1 MSTGIPSSS
10 WYSLN
15 RLIQALR
22 SEVQLLQCTIAT
34 RLPSGVVTMSIISY
48 GLDNSFSKT
57 IMENEE
63 VPADTFPVRCLTAL
77 VATMPVPASPSG
89 GQTGIPAFKWPD
101 TSSLLAPSGV
111 RNPAFSPAGKTLGR
125 ISVSFQGYPLG
136 ATNLS
141 NLAIISAE

>member
-1 MSTGIPSSS
+1 M
-10 WYSLN
+10 
-15 RLIQALR
+15 
-22 SEVQLLQCTIAT
+22 QLLQCTIAT

-48 GLDNSFSKT
+48 GLDNSFSNT

-101 TSSLLAPSGV
+101 TSSPVSYTHLTAANASAIKSMFNIFLIRSIFIRSYFISFSFSAVITSSG
-111 RNPAFSPAGKTLGR
+111 
-125 ISVSFQGYPLG
+125 
-136 ATNLS
+136 
-141 NLAIISAE
+141 SASANWRQ